1 MSKVLKGRGK
11 WREGAGGDWGGI
23 AVAGEVAV
31 ASRNASVIAIAG
43 AVPDLALLLLG
54 RPVGVPLIPGAS
66 RRTRTEWCNVPPT
79 NYLADRLFC
88 HLCDAN
94 SKVLNADGDDFS
106 LGNSQLAAA
115 EAISFEVKGEVRGL
129 HRRRAYRARKI

>member
-1 MSKVLKGRGK
+1 M
-11 WREGAGGDWGGI
+11 
-23 AVAGEVAV
+23 
-31 ASRNASVIAIAG
+31 
-43 AVPDLALLLLG
+43 
-54 RPVGVPLIPGAS
+54 
-66 RRTRTEWCNVPPT
+66 PPT

-129 HRRRAYRARKI
+129 HCRRANRARKIKACIHPSLAHGIQSKYNSTSRHTEKEEGGDLYQLVRGAFRVCFYLHMSLLYSEARKVFKILSLMVRDNVR